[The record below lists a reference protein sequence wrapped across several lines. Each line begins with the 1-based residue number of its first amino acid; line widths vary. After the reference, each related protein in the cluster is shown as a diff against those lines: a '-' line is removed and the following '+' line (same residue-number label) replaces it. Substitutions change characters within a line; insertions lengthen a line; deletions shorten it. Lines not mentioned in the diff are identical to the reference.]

1 LNLRNKK
8 KMASQILKAGV
19 NRVKIDPGSIDRLED
34 AITKENIKGL
44 INEGI
49 IWAER
54 AKGISRG
61 RVKIRKASAK
71 KRGKGSGSKKGS
83 KGARQPKKKLYMSKV
98 RAMRNHLKYIK
109 GKGYITNELFKKLY
123 SKVRGGQIRNLRHL
137 KERIKQS
144 STGGI

>member
-1 LNLRNKK
+1 
-8 KMASQILKAGV
+8 MASQILKAGV
-19 NRVKIDPGSIDRLED
+19 NRVKIDPERIDRLED

-61 RVKIRKASAK
+61 RVKIRKAHEK
-71 KRGKGSGSKKGS
+71 KRGKGSGSKKGA

-109 GKGYITNELFKKLY
+109 GKGYITNEMFKKLY
-123 SKVRGGQIRNLRHL
+123 SQVKGRQIRNVKHL
-137 KERIKQS
+137 KAHIKQT
-144 STGGI
+144 STGGF